1 MHTPFLTGKKLYL
14 FLHIAAWSIL
24 FILPTY
30 FLYMDSS
37 HDVIFL
43 ARTYLHTVFLAFI
56 FYINYLWLAPKFFF
70 KEKKVHYFVSVMLLI
85 AFITLLFAFTNN
97 QLNPKPEWGKE
108 MNIQM
113 QMQQELSINK
123 PPDMP
128 PSPDTR
134 KHKPP
139 KGWPVYNFVL
149 NSLLIT
155 GFGLG
160 LRFSEKMIQ
169 TDKRR
174 KEAEKE
180 KLNSELALLKNQI
193 SPHFF
198 FNTLNNIYSLVQTNT
213 DDAQKAILQLSK
225 LMRYL
230 IYESEE
236 GTTPLG
242 KEIEFMNHYID
253 LMQLRINNKV
263 ELKVDF
269 PEVLEPIPVHPLLFI
284 PFIENA
290 FKHGIS
296 YREPSFIHI
305 KMQINNGILWFTCE
319 NSINTQSE
327 SLVSSGSGIGLE
339 NIKKRLALLY
349 PGKYTLDI
357 SHTDRQYNVSLKI
370 ITT

>member
-14 FLHIAAWSIL
+14 FLHIAAWAIL
-24 FILPTY
+24 FILPSY

-43 ARTYLHTVFLAFI
+43 VRTYLHTVFLAFI

-70 KEKKVHYFVSVMLLI
+70 GKCKVYYPALVIGLI
-85 AFITLLFAFTNN
+85 AFTTILFVYANN
-97 QLNPKPEWGKE
+97 YYSRETEHPFEMDSQLQILQNEMQNQYQYMPHPEPE
-108 MNIQM
+108 R
-113 QMQQELSINK
+113 
-123 PPDMP
+123 P
-128 PSPDTR
+128 
-134 KHKPP
+134 KPP

-160 LRFSEKMIQ
+160 LRFSEKIIQ

-236 GTTPLG
+236 GTTSLG

-269 PEVLEPIPVHPLLFI
+269 PEVAEPIPVHPLLFI

-305 KMQINNGILWFTCE
+305 KMQVNNGILWFTCN
-319 NSINTQSE
+319 NSINIQNE
-327 SLVSSGSGIGLE
+327 SMVRSGSGIGLE

-357 SHTDRQYNVSLKI
+357 SNTDRQYNVSLKI